1 MLPPAGE
8 EETMRLTLVQPPNGL
23 YDCYDLAPPL
33 GLLTVA
39 AAVEQDGVDVTLIDI
54 NLLGMRDHSWSRGD
68 FYTRALSAIAATE
81 PDVVGFTSMVVESHV
96 CLELARRLKA
106 ADPGVIIVLGGPH
119 FSAIAAEVL
128 RLYPWIDYVITGE
141 GEWAAQALLRFL
153 RGRAASS
160 DLLNVAY
167 RDGGGVRL
175 DRRLKPL
182 PSMAELPGPA
192 YHLVD
197 LPLYFQTNPMRL
209 LDYEHGRGCI
219 FKCSFCYSP
228 VHWGQGEQVKEV
240 DRIVEE
246 VAHLYGLGARH
257 LFFVQD
263 NFPNS
268 KPVARAICQELTRA
282 RTGMTWNCYAT
293 LPHLTPD
300 LLDDLAAAGCQ
311 AVFVGVD
318 AITADAQRSFGKP
331 FFRGWEKLA
340 ERLRACLE
348 RGIVPTCAFM
358 IDIPEGD
365 SRATDEALTTALFVR
380 TLGCGIRLNTLTL
393 YNETA
398 SDLALRGRPR
408 LYTELKPRLLLDTP
422 EMLHD
427 NPYAREH
434 PELFPFHHT
443 FLPLPVYSQF
453 VTGMHLAYTLFTSF
467 PRTLLQYVLADG
479 GSLWGLLASLADRLS
494 DLVTIPAVLRRPMER
509 ELFLKEF
516 PRLPL
521 STETRSAL
529 ELETAELRLGRNDP
543 AETVSLRVDDRL
555 QSYRAQRYNVIRLP
569 HPPGRFDEV
578 ARLPEIQGEGRPYL
592 MVRQDKQIRY
602 FEVDEAVVPLLDQIR
617 AAERSGETVEV
628 PPGVL
633 AEMLTAG
640 VLHNP
645 PQA

>member
-1 MLPPAGE
+1 
-8 EETMRLTLVQPPNGL
+8 MRLTLVQPPNGL

-39 AAVEQDGVDVTLIDI
+39 AAVEQDGVDVALLDI
-54 NLLGMRDHSWSRGD
+54 NLLGMRDHTWSQGD
-68 FYTRALSAIAATE
+68 FYTRAVAAVAETR

-96 CLELARRLKA
+96 CLEMARRIKA
-106 ADPGVIIVLGGPH
+106 ADPGVMIVLGGPH
-119 FSAIAAEVL
+119 FSAIAPDIL

-141 GEWAAQALLRFL
+141 GEWATRALLRFL
-153 RGRAASS
+153 RGKAAAS
-160 DLLNVAY
+160 DLVNVAY
-167 RDGGGVRL
+167 RDGGGIRL

-182 PSMAELPGPA
+182 ASMAELPPPA

-197 LPLYFQTNPMRL
+197 LPLYFETNPMRL

-219 FKCSFCYSP
+219 FKCAFCYSP

-268 KPVARAICQELTRA
+268 KPVARAICRGLVEA

-293 LPHLTPD
+293 LPHLTAD
-300 LLDDLAAAGCQ
+300 FLDDLAAAGCQ

-318 AITADAQRSFGKP
+318 AITADSQRAFGKP
-331 FFRGWEKLA
+331 FFKGWEKLE
-340 ERLRACLE
+340 ERLGACLD

-365 SRATDEALTTALFVR
+365 SKATDEALTTALFVR
-380 TLGCGIRLNTLTL
+380 NLGCGIRLNTLTL
-393 YNETA
+393 YNETE

-422 EMLHD
+422 EMIHD
-427 NPYAREH
+427 NPYAREN

-443 FLPLPVYSQF
+443 FLPLTVYSQF
-453 VTGMHLAYTLFTSF
+453 VIGMHLAYTLFTSF
-467 PRTLLQYVLADG
+467 PRTLLQYVLVDG
-479 GSLWGLLASLADRLS
+479 GSLWGLLAGLADKLS
-494 DLVTIPAVLRRPMER
+494 DLVAISPVMRRPTER
-509 ELFLKEF
+509 EMFLKEF
-516 PRLPL
+516 PLRPL
-521 STETRSAL
+521 SAETRSAL

-543 AETVSLRVDDRL
+543 AETVSLRVGGRL
-555 QSYRAQRYNVIRLP
+555 QPYSAQRYNVIRLP
-569 HPPGRFDEV
+569 HPPRQFDAV
-578 ARLPEIQGEGRPYL
+578 ARLPAFEGEGRPYL
-592 MVRQDKQIRY
+592 MVRQNERIRY
-602 FEVDEAVVPLLDQIR
+602 FEVEEAVVPLLDRIR
-617 AAERSGETVEV
+617 AAERSKETVEV
-628 PPGVL
+628 SPGL
-633 AEMLTAG
+633 LQEMLTAG
-640 VLHNP
+640 VLQGP

>member
-1 MLPPAGE
+1 
-8 EETMRLTLVQPPNGL
+8 MRLTLVQPPNGL

-39 AAVEQDGVDVTLIDI
+39 AAVEQDGVDVALLDI
-54 NLLGMRDHSWSRGD
+54 NLLGMRDHSWSEGD
-68 FYTRALSAIAATE
+68 FYARAVSEIAGTE

-96 CLELARRLKA
+96 CLELARQLKR
-106 ADPGVIIVLGGPH
+106 ADPEVIIVLGGPH
-119 FSAIAAEVL
+119 FSAIAPEVL

-141 GEWAAQALLRFL
+141 GEWAARALLRFL
-153 RGRAASS
+153 RGKATAS
-160 DLLNVAY
+160 DLLNVAH
-167 RDGGGVRL
+167 RNGSGIRL

-182 PSMAELPGPA
+182 ASMTELPAPA

-197 LPLYFQTNPMRL
+197 LPLYFETNPMRL

-219 FKCSFCYSP
+219 FKCAFCYSP

-246 VAHLYGLGARH
+246 VAHLYDLGARH

-268 KPVARAICQELTRA
+268 KQVARAICQGLIAA

-300 LLDDLAAAGCQ
+300 FLDDLAAAGCQ

-318 AITADAQRSFGKP
+318 AITADSQRTFGKP
-331 FFRGWEKLA
+331 FFRGWKKLE
-340 ERLRACLE
+340 ERLRACLD

-380 TLGCGIRLNTLTL
+380 NLGCGIRLNTLTL

-398 SDLALRGRPR
+398 SDLALRARPR

-422 EMLHD
+422 AMLHD
-427 NPYAREH
+427 NAYAREH

-453 VTGMHLAYTLFTSF
+453 VIGMHIAYTLFTSF

-494 DLVTIPAVLRRPMER
+494 DLVAISPMMRRPTER

-516 PRLPL
+516 PRLSL
-521 STETRSAL
+521 SAETRSAL

-543 AETVSLRVDDRL
+543 AQIVSLQVDNRL
-555 QSYRAQRYNVIRLP
+555 QPYHAQRYNVIHLP
-569 HPPGRFDEV
+569 HPPSRFDEV
-578 ARLPEIQGEGRPYL
+578 ARLPAIGGPGRPYL
-592 MVRQDKQIRY
+592 MVRQDERIRY
-602 FEVDEAVVPLLDQIR
+602 FEIDEAVVPLFDRIR
-617 AAERSGETVEV
+617 TAERSRETVKV
-628 PPGVL
+628 PPDLL

-640 VLHNP
+640 VLHSS